1 MVTEVI
7 PQDVYVA
14 QDFYVPGFRIIVRGK
29 ELRQIETDVIS
40 VSYTDKNNEID
51 SAEIKVNNWD
61 PDGKGPGRGWWKY
74 SDSNTLDPWQDVEV
88 WMGYYRNGTDEL
100 RRMLVGELVRLTP
113 AFTAD
118 GPATITVR
126 ALGILNRFRTS
137 QITKDYFLRKDSWI
151 FRDIVQTVADQT
163 RQTIPNLDLVTD
175 PEEINRNLANE
186 DEVKHLT
193 IKQEYAINFL
203 FERSRKI
210 GYELAVDVSQAAP
223 GSGRRTVTLHYRP
236 SKQVIRPTYVL
247 VWGKSLVSFT
257 PSFATANQVNEVI
270 VRCWNRDL
278 KQKFEG
284 RATLKDLQSE
294 GIIDASQDL
303 NSREGPQ
310 ANKTEIVTSEVVQ
323 SNAEATQLAR
333 SRLRVIAQQLVRA
346 TGRTIGVPDLRQG
359 TKVQVKGLGRFDGFY
374 VVEQTTHSIGDGG
387 YTTEFTARME
397 KKGTS

>member
-1 MVTEVI
+1 
-7 PQDVYVA
+7 
-14 QDFYVPGFRIIVRGK
+14 
-29 ELRQIETDVIS
+29 
-40 VSYTDKNNEID
+40 
-51 SAEIKVNNWD
+51 
-61 PDGKGPGRGWWKY
+61 
-74 SDSNTLDPWQDVEV
+74 
-88 WMGYYRNGTDEL
+88 MGYYRNGTDEL

-118 GPATITVR
+118 GPATIAVR

-137 QITKDYFLRKDSWI
+137 QITKDYFQKKDSWI
-151 FRDIVQTVADQT
+151 FRDIVGTVADQT

-175 PEEINRNLANE
+175 DEEVNRNLANE

-247 VWGKSLVSFT
+247 VWGKSLVSFS

-359 TKVQVKGLGRFDGFY
+359 TKVLIKGLGRFDGFY
-374 VVEQTTHSIGDGG
+374 VVEQTTHSIGDSG